1 MRRKLILEYSHPRLT
16 LLINSGILPSGVGA
30 PWPVEYAGTNIAGGI
45 NPEEFNYFHE
55 LIAVDE
61 MCRCG
66 AAGVSASFVGLSIG
80 TRILGQLLAAHW

>member
-1 MRRKLILEYSHPRLT
+1 MST
-16 LLINSGILPSGVGA
+16 TGILPSGAGA
-30 PWPVEYAGTNIAGGI
+30 PWQTEYAGTHIAGGVK
-45 NPEEFNYFHE
+45 PEEFDYFHE

-80 TRILGQLLAAHW
+80 KRTTHALDLLASLVLLVN